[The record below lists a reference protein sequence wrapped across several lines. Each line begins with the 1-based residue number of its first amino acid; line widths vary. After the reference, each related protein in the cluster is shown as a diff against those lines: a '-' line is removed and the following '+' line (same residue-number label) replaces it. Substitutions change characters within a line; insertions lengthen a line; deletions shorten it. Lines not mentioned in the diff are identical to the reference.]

1 MTQKIRKSKPLKK
14 IVDELFPIKEK
25 YGGGQ
30 VKIEAWGDNYG
41 NIVKYSMAYI
51 NYAIFTEDNGRVIG
65 YDNTHNYH
73 HRHSFG
79 EIFPV
84 EDFTTYKDIV
94 DRFEKEVREIIKWV

>member
-1 MTQKIRKSKPLKK
+1 MAQKIRKSKSFKK

-30 VKIEAWGDNYG
+30 LKIEAWEDSHG

-51 NYAIFTEDNGRVIG
+51 NHAIFTGDSGRVIG

-73 HRHSFG
+73 HRHYFG

-84 EDFTTYKDIV
+84 EDFATYEDIT
-94 DRFEKEVREIIKWV
+94 DRFEKEVREIIKCL